1 MIVSAGAKSFKLQP
15 MQRSSGSPY
24 VGVGLREHQ
33 EVKATGG
40 VMGEHLACLRGWHP
54 ALASAE
60 LGALLPKATR
70 RPTASQ
76 RWIFVDGTTPPQR
89 NEALRIASGLQCFLE
104 DGFIHPWNDDE
115 DAFLSTVEA
124 YLIQHPVSGS
134 VAVKPW
140 RQEGKISDLS
150 TSALAGKIGG
160 IMVRAEYDI
169 DLETPDYTLALI
181 ADGTSASIACGWM
194 EGGGNASFGSG
205 ERRAAERPF
214 FKPVSLDPRLA
225 RLAVN
230 LAAGPL
236 GTGPVVDP
244 MTGTGGFVI
253 EASLSGRDGMGIDIH
268 SEMVEGARTNL
279 TWAHGEDESPTCSIE
294 RGDATRLGDA
304 LPEDWHG
311 SVSGFVLDP
320 PYGRNS
326 QGSMESQSLLKAT
339 LESSYDVASHDAGF
353 VLILPIKPMGER
365 PNLPVSFDEDVEL
378 LSGSWPELLLLLESC
393 GWAPQSAHV
402 EHVHKSLSRL
412 ILLARYVPRD

>member
-1 MIVSAGAKSFKLQP
+1 
-15 MQRSSGSPY
+15 
-24 VGVGLREHQ
+24 
-33 EVKATGG
+33 
-40 VMGEHLACLRGWHP
+40 MGEHLACLRGWHP
-54 ALASAE
+54 ALAAAE
-60 LGALLPKATR
+60 LAALLPEASLR
-70 RPTASQ
+70 STASP
-76 RWIFVDGTTPPQR
+76 RWVFVDASTPPQR
-89 NEALRIASGLQCFLE
+89 NEALRVASGLQCFLE
-104 DGFIHPWNDDE
+104 HGFIHSWDDE
-115 DAFLSTVEA
+115 NAFLSVVEA

-140 RQEGKISDLS
+140 RQEGKVSGVS
-150 TSALAGKIGG
+150 TSSLAGKIGG

-181 ADGTSASIACGWM
+181 ADGPSSSIACGWM
-194 EGGGNASFGSG
+194 EGDGNSSFGSG

-244 MTGTGGFVI
+244 MTGTGGFII

-268 SEMVEGARTNL
+268 SEMVEGARRNL
-279 TWAHGEDESPTCSIE
+279 AWAHGNDEQPTCSIK
-294 RGDATRLGDA
+294 RGDATRIGDA
-304 LPEDWHG
+304 LPDTWHG
-311 SVSGFVLDP
+311 KVSGFVLDP

-326 QGSMESQSLLKAT
+326 QGSMDAQSLLKAT
-339 LESSYDVASHDAGF
+339 LESCYQTATQDAGF

-365 PNLPVSFDEDVEL
+365 LNFPVEFDEAVEL
-378 LSGSWPELLLLLESC
+378 LNGSWPKLLMLLKSC
-393 GWAPQSAHV
+393 GWVPKSAHI

-412 ILLARYVPRD
+412 ILLARSVPLD

>member
-1 MIVSAGAKSFKLQP
+1 
-15 MQRSSGSPY
+15 
-24 VGVGLREHQ
+24 
-33 EVKATGG
+33 
-40 VMGEHLACLRGWHP
+40 MGEHLACLRGWHP
-54 ALASAE
+54 ALAAAE
-60 LGALLPKATR
+60 LAALLPKASH
-70 RPTASQ
+70 RPTTSH
-76 RWIFVDGTTPPQR
+76 RWVFVDGSTPPQR

-104 DGFIHPWNDDE
+104 DGFIHPWDDE
-115 DAFLSTVEA
+115 HAFLSVVEA

-134 VAVKPW
+134 VAVRAW
-140 RQEGKISDLS
+140 RQEGKIPGVS
-150 TSALAGKIGG
+150 TSSLAGKIGG
-160 IMVRAEYDI
+160 IMVRGEYDI

-181 ADGTSASIACGWM
+181 ADGPSSSLACGWM

-244 MTGTGGFVI
+244 MTGTGGFII

-268 SEMVEGARTNL
+268 SEMVEGARRNL
-279 TWAHGEDESPTCSIE
+279 AWAHGSDEHPTCSIE
-294 RGDATRLGDA
+294 RGDATRIDDA
-304 LPEDWHG
+304 LPDNWHG
-311 SVSGFVLDP
+311 NVSGFVLDP

-326 QGSMESQSLLKAT
+326 QGSMDAQSLLKAT
-339 LESSYDVASHDAGF
+339 LESSYRTASQDAGF

-365 PNLPVSFDEDVEL
+365 PNLPVGFEEAVEL
-378 LSGSWPELLLLLESC
+378 LNGSWPELLLLLKSC
-393 GWAPQSAHV
+393 GWLPQSAHI

-412 ILLARYVPRD
+412 ILLARYVPQD